1 MIEQDAV
8 AVLPAL
14 PVAVPDAE
22 VVEQRMV
29 EQRVVEP
36 EAVPVAEVGNQWM
49 DELLAQRVVMLNAG
63 VGNR

>member
-1 MIEQDAV
+1 MIEPAAV

-14 PVAVPDAE
+14 PDAE
-22 VVEQRMV
+22 VVEQQMV

-36 EAVPVAEVGNQWM
+36 EAVPEAEVGNQWM

>member
-1 MIEQDAV
+1 MIEQD
-8 AVLPAL
+8 AL